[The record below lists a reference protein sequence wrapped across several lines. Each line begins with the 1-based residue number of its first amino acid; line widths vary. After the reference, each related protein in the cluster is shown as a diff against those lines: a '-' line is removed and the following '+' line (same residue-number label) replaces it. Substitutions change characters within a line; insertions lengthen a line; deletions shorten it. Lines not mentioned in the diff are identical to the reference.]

1 MPEEVNRDFVAEI
14 QDLQLRLKESQDALG
29 AIVRE
34 EVDALV
40 VSTPQG
46 PQIYTLKGAEKPY
59 RILIE
64 EMKEGAVMLSDDN
77 LILYS
82 NEGFAKMVKYRY
94 GKNQRHENRNHGSP
108 NSQRSVHGCTISG

>member
-1 MPEEVNRDFVAEI
+1 MPKKTNRDFIAEI
-14 QDLQLRLKESQDALG
+14 QDLQLRLKESQDALE

-77 LILYS
+77 LIIYS
-82 NEGFAKMVKYRY
+82 NEGFAKMVK
-94 GKNQRHENRNHGSP
+94 
-108 NSQRSVHGCTISG
+108 

>member
-1 MPEEVNRDFVAEI
+1 MPKEVNRDFIAEI

-46 PQIYTLKGAEKPY
+46 PQEIHTLKGAEKPY
-59 RILIE
+59 RSLIE

-82 NEGFAKMVKYRY
+82 NEGFGAKWLNTLWK
-94 GKNQRHENRNHGSP
+94 KSP
-108 NSQRSVHGCTISG
+108 A